1 MDLFIDML
9 TFDGFDLE
17 EISTKFRTCK
27 PGTQC
32 FALTCLL
39 MTALPASIHNSCIQM
54 KAKGKIFIIS
64 YFL

>member
-17 EISTKFRTCK
+17 EISTKFL
-27 PGTQC
+27 GTQC

-39 MTALPASIHNSCIQM
+39 VTAQPASIYNS
-54 KAKGKIFIIS
+54 
-64 YFL
+64 